1 MTDAKEGV
9 LQKQPSGRW
18 AICRIGNDPFE
29 ITSGDLFRVDVD
41 GKLEV
46 TRMEF
51 AQDGQGGGE
60 YYSVDGYHLED
71 GVRAAI
77 GGGDSGG

>member
-1 MTDAKEGV
+1 V
-9 LQKQPSGRW
+9 RRPGR
-18 AICRIGNDPFE
+18 AAVE
-29 ITSGDLFRVDVD
+29 ITSGELFRIEVD

-46 TRMEF
+46 TPMEF
-51 AQDGQGGGE
+51 AHDGQGGGE

-77 GGGDSGG
+77 GGGDPGG